1 MAHIQHTQTV
11 GFDVLARVRAAFEQ
25 FQEKR
30 ELRAKYAQTVR
41 ELSSMSTRELDD
53 IGVDRYDIRRIANM
67 HVYGA

>member
-11 GFDVLARVRAAFEQ
+11 GFDALARVRATFEQ

-30 ELRAKYAQTVR
+30 ALRAKHSQTVR

-53 IGVDRYDIRRIANM
+53 IGVDRYDIRRIADV
-67 HVYGA
+67 HVYGV